1 MNNKILVVEEKN
13 GKIIKKYYITKKEA
27 QKHMNERH
35 ERLDRYKKTTKK
47 HKGEHQQGGR
57 KNKTRARTYKKNRTC
72 ARRKFH

>member
-27 QKHMNERH
+27 QKHMSERH

-47 HKGEHQQGGR
+47 HNGEHQQGGR
-57 KNKTRARTYKKNRTC
+57 KKKTRACTYKKNRTR